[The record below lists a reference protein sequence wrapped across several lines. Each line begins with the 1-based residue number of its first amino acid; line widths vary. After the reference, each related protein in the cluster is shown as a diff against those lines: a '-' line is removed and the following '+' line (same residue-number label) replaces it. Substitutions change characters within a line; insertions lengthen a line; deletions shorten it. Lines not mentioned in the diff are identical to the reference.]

1 MAGRGLGLFR
11 QPRELGIERGHC
23 DETRARIGLQHAIGR
38 SLMVRSSPAR
48 LLHPIQAMK
57 DHPHWGLM
65 LPAFLLLVCIFLI
78 PVVALVGVSVQESV
92 ALKRYEAGFS
102 FQSYA
107 RLLTDSWYLKQWGRT
122 FQIATVCTLL
132 VVVFGYPLAYMIW
145 RARGKKKALLLSI
158 ILLPLFTNIIARIYA
173 WLIVLAKDGPVNW
186 LLTMTP
192 FFDEPV
198 LLNFSFWPVIVGVTY
213 VALPYFVLILW
224 SSFEGLDWNLVECA
238 RTLGAGRV
246 RSIVEVVVP
255 LTAPGFAGALAVTIT
270 WGTGAYV
277 EPSVLGSP
285 NEWTTGIE
293 AGHQIL
299 RTYDWPF
306 GAALS
311 FALVASTLVFIVLM
325 YKLIVRK
332 RMPG

>member
-1 MAGRGLGLFR
+1 
-11 QPRELGIERGHC
+11 
-23 DETRARIGLQHAIGR
+23 
-38 SLMVRSSPAR
+38 
-48 LLHPIQAMK
+48 
-57 DHPHWGLM
+57 M

-78 PVVALVGVSVQESV
+78 PVAALVGVSVQESV
-92 ALKRYEAGFS
+92 AVKRYEAGFS

-107 RLLTDSWYLKQWGRT
+107 RLLTDSWYLKQLGRT
-122 FQIATVCTLL
+122 FQIAAICTFF
-132 VVVFGYPLAYMIW
+132 VVVLGYPLAYMIW
-145 RARGKKKALLLSI
+145 RAKGRKKALLLSV

-173 WLIVLAKDGPVNW
+173 WLIVLGKDGPVNW

-198 LLNFSFWPVIVGVTY
+198 LLNFGFWPVIVGVTY

-224 SSFEGLDWNLVECA
+224 SSFEGVDWNLVECA
-238 RTLGAGRV
+238 RTLGARRV

-285 NEWTTGIE
+285 KEWTTGIE

-299 RTYDWPF
+299 RTYDWPL
-306 GAALS
+306 GAALC
-311 FALVASTLVFIVLM
+311 FVLVASTLVFIVLM
-325 YKLIVRK
+325 YKVMVRK
-332 RMPG
+332 RPPG